1 MFSAEELPLEERPS
15 RDERYEALRQS
26 HDRLKVAADA
36 RASMLSFM
44 SHELRT
50 PLNAV
55 LGFSD
60 LLLDSPSPPLSPTQH
75 AYVEEIQ
82 SAGRHLLTIINGVL
96 DLAKLDAGAMRLELE
111 PVEPEL
117 PVRQAEQ
124 MVRPLAAKKG
134 ISLEV
139 EVGTQAR
146 CVADMQRLRQVVVN
160 LLSNAIKFTPEG
172 GRITVRIAQQHDW
185 VLVSVSDTGIG
196 IDPSHHRRVFD
207 EFQQVGNRARGSAE
221 GTGLGLALV
230 KRFVDQMKGT
240 VALTSRLGC
249 GATFTVRLPKPSQD
263 RMKVPARTRLALVRA
278 SWRSVHDP

>member
-1 MFSAEELPLEERPS
+1 MFSAEASLLDQRAS
-15 RDERYEALRQS
+15 SDERYEALRQS
-26 HDRLKVAADA
+26 HDRLKAALDA
-36 RASMLSFM
+36 RAGMLSFM

-60 LLLDSPSPPLSPTQH
+60 LLLDSANQPLSAPQH
-75 AYVEEIQ
+75 EYVEEIRN
-82 SAGRHLLTIINGVL
+82 AGRHLLTIINSVL
-96 DLAKLDAGAMRLELE
+96 DLAKLDAGAMKLDLEA
-111 PVEPEL
+111 VEPEL

-134 ISLEV
+134 IALEV
-139 EVGTQAR
+139 EVATQAR

-160 LLSNAIKFTPEG
+160 LLSNAIKFTPQG

-207 EFQQVGNRARGSAE
+207 EFQQVTNRARGPAE

-230 KRFVDQMKGT
+230 KRFVAQMKGT
-240 VALTSRLGC
+240 VGLTSRLGR
-249 GATFTVRLPKPSQD
+249 GATFTVRLPKPAQA

-278 SWRSVHDP
+278 SCRSGE